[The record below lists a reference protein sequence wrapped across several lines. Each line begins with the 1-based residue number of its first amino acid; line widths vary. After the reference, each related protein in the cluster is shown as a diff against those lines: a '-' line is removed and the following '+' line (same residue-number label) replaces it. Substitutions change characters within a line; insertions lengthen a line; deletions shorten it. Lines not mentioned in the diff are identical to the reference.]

1 METVLI
7 ATNLLT
13 MLVLVIGFFIGKTWL
28 KNTVQYAVKH
38 EYDVMLESIK
48 DANSKLNEEQKR
60 QYEIRMKSALIAELM
75 AEWVSPSD
83 DKKKLRQLTNEAFLW
98 LPSDLATELSKVLS
112 HKPDALNFRA
122 FMLRVRKYLQGQSDS
137 FEEFRFIIFP
147 LSAGETNIVK
157 GNDKPKE

>member
-7 ATNLLT
+7 VTNLLL
-13 MLVLVIGFFIGKTWL
+13 MIVLVTGFFIGKTWL

-48 DANSKLNEEQKR
+48 DANSKINEEQKR
-60 QYEIRMKSALIAELM
+60 QYDIRMKSALIAELM
-75 AEWVSPSD
+75 AEWVSPGD

-112 HKPDALNFRA
+112 HKPDALDYRA
-122 FMLRVRKYLQGQSDS
+122 FMARIRKHLQGQNDS
-137 FEEFRFIIFP
+137 LEEFRFIVFP
-147 LSAGETNIVK
+147 LSSGEVAIVN
-157 GNDKPKE
+157 GYLNPK